1 MQVKLVYNIT
11 VTKLIINLV
20 SIVLHSIFSH
30 HIHQLVVLQE
40 LSCHLF
46 FLAVAVHEHPSPKL
60 YINIRVKGMYVHVR
74 TYIQNKKKKGSKAAI

>member
-46 FLAVAVHEHPSPKL
+46 FLAVAVHEHPSLKL
-60 YINIRVKGMYVHVR
+60 YINIIGLKARMYMYAHTTKKQGR
-74 TYIQNKKKKGSKAAI
+74 IQGEG

>member
-46 FLAVAVHEHPSPKL
+46 LLAVAVHEHPSPKL
-60 YINIRVKGMYVHVR
+60 YINIIGLKARMYMYAHTHTRQKRV
-74 TYIQNKKKKGSKAAI
+74 